1 MTKKLYYDSAYI
13 TKWETSISQVL
24 EREEGLYITLEETG
38 FYPHGGGQPCDLGW
52 IQEIPVLD
60 VILEEDTI
68 LHKLERRPEGNW
80 VSCRVDWNRRFDH
93 MQHHSGQHLL
103 SAVCL
108 NLFGALTVS
117 FHLSNDYAT
126 IDVDK
131 LELTSEQLASIQH
144 EANRLIYLNR
154 SISSYFVTE
163 EEAAKLPLV
172 KQPKVTENIRI
183 VEIAGV
189 EYNACGGTHVTS
201 TGEIGIIKLLKSEKQ
216 KGNTRIY
223 FKCGYRALEEFN
235 TSMQILASL
244 SSKFNTGKDEIMD
257 RLEKWELEQKQLQAE
272 LAAVK
277 AENDHYLVQEL
288 LSRAEGNLIIHVFEN
303 KSMKDMQNLAVKL
316 SEGSERYV
324 LLAVEQDHKVIL
336 AQSGNQDLSCGAFYK
351 ENLGAFHGKGGGS
364 DKMAQAGFPSWED
377 AAAFI
382 EFTKQSLS

>member
-1 MTKKLYYDSAYI
+1 MTKKLYYDSAYM
-13 TKWETSISQVL
+13 TEWQTDISQVL
-24 EREEGLYITLEETG
+24 QREDGIYVTMEGTA

-52 IQEIPVLD
+52 INDIPVQD
-60 VILEEDTI
+60 VILEGNEV
-68 LHKLERRPEGNW
+68 LHKLERRPEGNK
-80 VSCRVDWNRRFDH
+80 VSCRIDWKRRFDH

-108 NLFGALTVS
+108 KLLGALTVS
-117 FHLSNDYAT
+117 FHLGHDYAT
-126 IDVDK
+126 IDIDK
-131 LELTSEQLASIQH
+131 LDLTNEQLTAAEH

-154 SISSYFVTE
+154 SISNYFITE
-163 EEAAKLPLV
+163 EEAALLPLV

-244 SSKFNTGKDEIMD
+244 SSKFNTGRDEILD
-257 RLEKWELEQKQLQAE
+257 RLEKWELEHKQVQQE

-277 AENDHYLVQEL
+277 AENDSYFIQEL
-288 LSRAEGNLIIHVFEN
+288 LAQAEEGLMVHLFEN
-303 KSMKDMQNLAVKL
+303 KSMKDMQTLAVKL
-316 SEGSERYV
+316 SEGGGRYV
-324 LLAVEQDHKVIL
+324 LLASKQDLKVVL
-336 AQSGNQDLSCGAFYK
+336 AQSGNQDPSCGAFFK
-351 ENLGAFHGKGGGS
+351 ANLGAFEGKGGGS
-364 DKMAQAGFPSWED
+364 DKLAQAGFPDWEK
-377 AAAFI
+377 AGAFI
-382 EFTKQSLS
+382 EFARQSLR